1 MTARSATCA
10 WATGCARKAASLSA
24 AELGRHRP
32 RVRWRT
38 DSTLGRAYNATMNT
52 PGLKR
57 PLAVV
62 SPPASMSTPANGTGH
77 GPGNGHGREQAAA
90 GAGPAAVALAD
101 WQVMLDAVTA
111 RLQQIGGTARGV
123 HAQAAGAL
131 LECARAL
138 GQLHTML
145 ATEDGRRHRL
155 ELELFDAQV
164 ALAKARSALDGL
176 RDGERRAR
184 HDAQH
189 DALTALPNRAHFRE
203 RLQHALAG
211 PSRERATMA
220 VLYIDLDD
228 FKPVND
234 LHGHATGDELLRI
247 VATRLARAVRAE
259 DMVSRL
265 GGDEFACLI
274 ADMPDP
280 AGLEALA
287 RKLIEIVAAPV
298 TLGTLE
304 LRVQPSI
311 GIAVSPMTAIGA
323 DALLRRADAA
333 MYRAKRTKAGVARF
347 DLLIDDPN
355 RVSVP
360 SAPA

>member
-1 MTARSATCA
+1 MHPTGLPRSF
-10 WATGCARKAASLSA
+10 
-24 AELGRHRP
+24 
-32 RVRWRT
+32 
-38 DSTLGRAYNATMNT
+38 
-52 PGLKR
+52 
-57 PLAVV
+57 AVV
-62 SPPASMSTPANGTGH
+62 GTPASPPT
-77 GPGNGHGREQAAA
+77 PGNGNGHDHGAAPAAA
-90 GAGPAAVALAD
+90 GRYGVALSD
-101 WQVMLDAVTA
+101 WQALLDAVTA
-111 RLQQIGGTARGV
+111 RLQHIGGTASGAD
-123 HAQAAGAL
+123 AQAAGAL
-131 LECARAL
+131 LECAQAL
-138 GQLHTML
+138 GQLHATL
-145 ATEDGRRHRL
+145 ATQDGRRRRL
-155 ELELFDAQV
+155 ELELFDARM
-164 ALAKARSALDGL
+164 ALTLAQSTLADL

-184 HDAQH
+184 HEAQH
-189 DALTALPNRAHFRE
+189 DALTALPNRQHFRE
-203 RLQHALAG
+203 HLQEALAT
-211 PSRERATMA
+211 PARRRATLA

-280 AGLEALA
+280 AGLDALA
-287 RKLIEIVAAPV
+287 RKLIAIVSEPV

-311 GIAVSPMTAIGA
+311 GIAVSPLDASSA

-333 MYRAKRTKAGVARF
+333 MYRAKRTKTGVARF

-355 RVSVP
+355 LISVP
-360 SAPA
+360 SEPA

>member
-1 MTARSATCA
+1 M
-10 WATGCARKAASLSA
+10 
-24 AELGRHRP
+24 P
-32 RVRWRT
+32 
-38 DSTLGRAYNATMNT
+38 GRAYNAAMHT
-52 PGLKR
+52 PGLSR
-57 PLAVV
+57 SFSVV
-62 SPPASMSTPANGTGH
+62 GPPASLAPPVNGNGH
-77 GPGNGHGREQAAA
+77 GPGQAAA
-90 GAGPAAVALAD
+90 AAGPAGVALAD
-101 WQVMLDAVTA
+101 WRTLLDAVTA
-111 RLQQIGGTARGV
+111 RLQQIGGTASGM

-131 LECARAL
+131 LECAQAL
-138 GQLHTML
+138 GQLHATL

-155 ELELFDAQV
+155 ELELFDARM
-164 ALAKARSALDGL
+164 ALALAQSALDGL

-184 HDAQH
+184 HEAQH

-203 RLQHALAG
+203 RLQQALTA
-211 PSRERATMA
+211 PARQRATLA

-280 AGLEALA
+280 AGLDALA
-287 RKLIEIVAAPV
+287 RKLIEIVSAPV

-304 LRVQPSI
+304 LRVRPSI
-311 GIAVSPMTAIGA
+311 GIAVSPMDASSA

-333 MYRAKRTKAGVARF
+333 MYRAKRTKTGVARF

-360 SAPA
+360 SEPA